1 MTPQRVVLATGN
13 AGKLRE
19 FAQLL
24 APAGFAF
31 EPQSAF
37 GIEPPEETGDS
48 FLANALLKARYAA
61 RLSGLPAMADDSG
74 LEVDALGGAPG
85 VRSARYA
92 EDPVAGLASGAG
104 TMPGAM
110 PGAHV
115 VAMPRDEAN
124 WRKLLGALADVP
136 AAARTARFRCCI
148 ALVRDADDP
157 APVVGEGAWEG
168 RILDAPRGSGGFG
181 YDPVFAPIDGAGAA
195 YGGRTVAELD
205 AATKNLHSHRAAA
218 LRALLAAWQAR

>member
-1 MTPQRVVLATGN
+1 MTAQRVVLATGN

-19 FAQLL
+19 FAALL
-24 APAGFAF
+24 APAGFVF

-37 GIEPPEETGDS
+37 GIEPPEETGDT

-92 EDPVAGLASGAG
+92 EDGAG
-104 TMPGAM
+104 DASAT
-110 PGAHV
+110 
-115 VAMPRDEAN
+115 MPRDEAN
-124 WRKLLGALADVP
+124 WRKLLAALAGVP
-136 AAARTARFRCCI
+136 DAARRARFRCCI
-148 ALVRDADDP
+148 VLVRDADDP

-168 RILDAPRGSGGFG
+168 RILDAPRGDGGFG
-181 YDPVFAPIDGAGAA
+181 YDPVFAPVDPAF
-195 YGGRTVAELD
+195 GGRSVAELD
-205 AATKNLHSHRAAA
+205 AADKNLHSHRAAA
-218 LRALLAAWQAR
+218 LRALLTAWQAR

>member
-1 MTPQRVVLATGN
+1 MTSRRVVLATGN

-19 FAQLL
+19 FAGLL
-24 APAGFAF
+24 APAGFVF

-37 GIEPPEETGDS
+37 GIEPPEETGDT

-92 EDPVAGLASGAG
+92 RDAPA
-104 TMPGAM
+104 T
-110 PGAHV
+110 
-115 VAMPRDEAN
+115 MPRDEAN
-124 WRKLLGALADVP
+124 WRKLLAALTGVP
-136 AAARTARFRCCI
+136 DAARRARFRCCI
-148 ALVRDADDP
+148 VLVRDADDP
-157 APVVGEGAWEG
+157 SPMVGEGAWEG

-181 YDPVFAPIDGAGAA
+181 YDPVFTPIDPAF
-195 YGGRTVAELD
+195 GGRSVAELD
-205 AATKNLHSHRAAA
+205 AASKNLHSHRAAA
-218 LRALLAAWQAR
+218 LRAMLAAWQAR

>member
-1 MTPQRVVLATGN
+1 MTSQRVVLATGN

-19 FAQLL
+19 FAALL
-24 APAGFAF
+24 APAGFEF

-37 GIEPPEETGDS
+37 GIEPPEETGDT
-48 FLANALLKARYAA
+48 FLANALLKACYAS

-85 VRSARYA
+85 VRSSRYA
-92 EDPVAGLASGAG
+92 DDVASGAG
-104 TMPGAM
+104 IA
-110 PGAHV
+110 V
-115 VAMPRDEAN
+115 PRDEAS
-124 WRKLLGALADVP
+124 WRKLLAALAGVP
-136 AAARTARFRCCI
+136 AAARRARFRCCI
-148 ALVRDADDP
+148 VLVRDAADP
-157 APVVGEGAWEG
+157 APVVGEGVWEG
-168 RILDAPRGSGGFG
+168 RILEAPRGSGGFG
-181 YDPVFAPIDGAGAA
+181 YDPVFAPIDGASAA

>member
-19 FAQLL
+19 FAALL
-24 APAGFAF
+24 APAGFEF

-37 GIEPPEETGDS
+37 GIEPPEETGDT
-48 FLANALLKARYAA
+48 FLANALLKARYAS

-92 EDPVAGLASGAG
+92 EDGASGAAVDAES
-104 TMPGAM
+104 GA
-110 PGAHV
+110 GIA
-115 VAMPRDEAN
+115 APRDEAN
-124 WRKLLGALADVP
+124 WRKLLGALAGVP

-148 ALVRDADDP
+148 VLVRDAADP
-157 APVVGEGAWEG
+157 APVVGEGVWEG
-168 RILDAPRGSGGFG
+168 RILDAPHGSGGFG

-195 YGGRTVAELD
+195 YGGCSVAELD
-205 AATKNLHSHRAAA
+205 AAAKNLHSHRAAA